1 MQGGDYSNAGCD
13 RRAVRLIMAWNLLA
27 AIGGRCGRIGV
38 VLVVRR
44 RCGGSCLVW
53 TLGLSGAVRVYQA
66 CSSRRDMGVRWHIP
80 QAERSKGPILV
91 WLPDP
96 EAISLVTFFFA
107 KRKLPPPA

>member
-1 MQGGDYSNAGCD
+1 MPAVIGGRCADNHPG
-13 RRAVRLIMAWNLLA
+13 IFA
-27 AIGGRCGRIGV
+27 AIGGRCDRIGV

-44 RCGGSCLVW
+44 QCRGSCLVG

-107 KRKLPPPA
+107 RKESYRGCGAA